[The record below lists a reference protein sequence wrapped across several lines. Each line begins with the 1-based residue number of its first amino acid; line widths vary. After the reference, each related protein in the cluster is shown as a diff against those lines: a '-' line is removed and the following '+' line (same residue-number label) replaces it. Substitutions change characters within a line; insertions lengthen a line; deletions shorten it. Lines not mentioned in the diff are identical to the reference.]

1 MRSIYRLMKYL
12 FPTASSDNDVAQPAS
27 EKLISWARRVGLQP
41 VKSAVTTSSGR
52 RIRRNFTLVE
62 LLTVIAIITTLFS
75 ILMPTMQNAVLH
87 ARKVYCISNL
97 RNIALGY
104 AQYRGDFNR
113 YPNCIYWL
121 NDFRPVDSYI
131 KSYKVFR
138 CPSSRLPAVT
148 DYEQLLTWTD
158 YLISP
163 GTIKDIELSASL
175 INSGHGNN
183 IYDFDPFNP
192 SRPTQT
198 MIAAKRKDH
207 FVYDRYVPAHPRRT
221 INLVKFDDLSYESIY
236 GVSDIW
242 MLDSQGRL
250 LRSMEAF
257 PVQ

>member
-1 MRSIYRLMKYL
+1 MRSIYRLIKYL
-12 FPTASSDNDVAQPAS
+12 FPTTSDNDDAARPNS
-27 EKLISWARRVGLQP
+27 EKVISWARRVGLRP
-41 VKSAVTTSSGR
+41 VKSVISSSSNR
-52 RIRRNFTLVE
+52 VIRRNFTLVE

-75 ILMPTMQNAVLH
+75 ILMPTLQNAVLH

-138 CPSSRLPAVT
+138 CPTSRLPAVT

-158 YLISP
+158 YQIAP

-175 INSGHGNN
+175 INNGYGNN
-183 IYDFDPFNP
+183 IYDFDPLNP
-192 SRPTQT
+192 SRPTKAL
-198 MIAAKRKDH
+198 IAAKRKDR

-250 LRSMEAF
+250 IRSLEAF
-257 PVQ
+257 PSQ